1 MHGAARPDEAGPEE
15 FEQAIHLQKDPPETA
30 RIFGIKSCMGSIL
43 VKTNWVRHL
52 FGPLANFHFY
62 PEVTPSLL
70 LPQLV
75 SCSDENRLLFLALV
89 TQGPHVSRDRLEMFV

>member
-30 RIFGIKSCMGSIL
+30 RIFRIKSCMSSIL
-43 VKTNWVRHL
+43 AKTNWVRHL
-52 FGPLANFHFY
+52 VGHSPIFTFIRRSRRACSSLSWFHAPTKTGYSF
-62 PEVTPSLL
+62 S
-70 LPQLV
+70 
-75 SCSDENRLLFLALV
+75 RV